1 MSHFCHEFPVKWIL
15 FMKLYTGMEEP
26 DMSEKKAPKRRRSL
40 WRRIRTWIKRLIVLI
55 ILIAAGL
62 FGAKAY
68 IKSQAG
74 DVKEKENYVSAQVQR
89 GGMTDTV
96 YGTGTTSA
104 KNQPNILADADG
116 TLTELN
122 VSVGDAV
129 KEGDILA
136 ILTNDDIDDTI
147 TDLEFALWD
156 LDAQITDT
164 RAGDKIRVVES
175 PAAGT
180 VLAIYAKPKDDALA
194 VFRREG
200 ALAVISTDGRM
211 KVDIASS
218 TGTLGL
224 TLDEKV
230 LVIGDDIY
238 VEGTVVDLT
247 RQGTAATITVD
258 EDDLPLNKDFDGD
271 GEIDVIM
278 GRKVIVKNAGEQ
290 IVGEGTLEANKP
302 MYVSSFG
309 GTIESVRTVVGRTVG
324 RGQTMFRLSESPL
337 TLTIENLRIQRETA
351 AKELREAKEQ
361 RENLIIVAPCDG
373 TIASLEVEEGDE
385 ITSGTLIGSI
395 LHGEDMNLK
404 VAVDELDVVEVKVG
418 QPVSI
423 TIDALSD
430 LSLSGEVY
438 KIAPVGT
445 SSGGVTTYDVELTF
459 DATGTGVRSGMNAT
473 GEIQVA
479 EVEETLYVP
488 VEAIMT
494 MNNKSYVMVSDGGS
508 TVLADAFASQQSRQR
523 GGRTQSGANMQRG
536 QGSMPGMSN
545 MPSGGM
551 PQAGEAPRRQDT
563 AETEQMG
570 AKTGFAGILDTAKA
584 KAIELKDK
592 LMAWLY
598 EGVEVDNASTVT
610 GSLVQVETG
619 LQNDDY
625 VEILSG
631 LSEGDVVLYTSTDD
645 SASSMFGMM
654 GMGGMGGMGRR

>member
-1 MSHFCHEFPVKWIL
+1 
-15 FMKLYTGMEEP
+15 
-26 DMSEKKAPKRRRSL
+26 MSEKKAPKRRRSL